1 MDDIKTTIFAVL
13 KELETRKCQA
23 AATDP
28 AQHFSKVFAKKELQH
43 IKLAYFRK
51 GILAITV
58 DSATWMYHLSM
69 RKQDVL
75 RRLIELSREVKDV
88 RFVIG
93 EIEPQD
99 AGRPARLKEGGAKK
113 VAKPG

>member
-28 AQHFSKVFAKKELQH
+28 AQHFSKVFDKKELRH
-43 IKLAYFRK
+43 IKPAYFRK

-69 RKQDVL
+69 RKQEVL
-75 RRLIELSREVKDV
+75 RRLVELSKEVKDV

-93 EIEPQD
+93 EIEAQD
-99 AGRPARLKEGGAKK
+99 AGRQSRPKAGSAKK
-113 VAKPG
+113 VAKAE

>member
-13 KELETRKCQA
+13 KDLETRKCRA

-43 IKLAYFRK
+43 IKPAYFRK

-69 RKQDVL
+69 RKQEVL
-75 RRLIELSREVKDV
+75 RKLAGLNKDVKDV

-93 EIEPQD
+93 EIEPPD
-99 AGRPARLKEGGAKK
+99 AGRPARPKAGGAKK
-113 VAKPG
+113 VAKAG

>member
-1 MDDIKTTIFAVL
+1 MEDIKATIAAVL

-69 RKQDVL
+69 RKQEVL
-75 RRLIELSREVKDV
+75 RRLVELNREVKDV

-93 EIEPQD
+93 EID
-99 AGRPARLKEGGAKK
+99 APDTGRQSRSKAGGAKK
-113 VAKPG
+113 VAKAE

>member
-1 MDDIKTTIFAVL
+1 MDEIKTTIAAVL
-13 KELETRKCQA
+13 KELETRKVQA
-23 AATDP
+23 AASDP

-43 IKLAYFRK
+43 LKLAYFRK

-69 RKQDVL
+69 RKQEVL
-75 RRLIELSREVKDV
+75 RRLSDLSKDVKDV

-93 EIEPQD
+93 EIEEAETGRQSRPK
-99 AGRPARLKEGGAKK
+99 AGGTKK
-113 VAKPG
+113 VAKAE

>member
-1 MDDIKTTIFAVL
+1 MDDIKTTIFSVL
-13 KELETRKCQA
+13 KELETRKRLA
-23 AATDP
+23 EATDP
-28 AQHFSKVFAKKELQH
+28 AQHFSKVFEKKELKH
-43 IKLAYFRK
+43 IRPAYFRK

-58 DSATWMYHLSM
+58 DSAAWMYHLSM

-75 RRLIELSREVKDV
+75 RRLKGLNGDVKDV

-93 EIEPQD
+93 EIEAQVSAAKARSR
-99 AGRPARLKEGGAKK
+99 AGSAKK